1 LSSKL
6 SRLENEDKKLQM
18 DITRKEVEKG
28 KLQKELEHHQGN
40 TESRNKLLR
49 RLAEHLELHDTMC
62 E

>member
-1 LSSKL
+1 
-6 SRLENEDKKLQM
+6 M
-18 DITRKEVEKG
+18 DITQKEVQKG

-49 RLAEHLELHDTMC
+49 RLAEQLEIHDTVC